1 MVEEVTM
8 AELETHRAQPT
19 PGWPRAVLVERRD
32 ITNDLWVIR
41 LEPEDGPFK
50 FKPGQYC
57 TLGLDGIER
66 AYSIASAPH
75 EPFLEIFV
83 ELVPDGELTPLM
95 HKMKLGDA
103 MSIRPR
109 PKGLFTMDNRVHHH
123 FMVATVTG
131 VAPSISML
139 RSSHLEGGK
148 DHKFYVLL
156 GASYQDELTYDKELG
171 ALAITDPELL
181 EFVPTVSR
189 PNEERNAD
197 WQGAKGRVNNIVEEY
212 LAKFDLP
219 QDDTMIYTCGHPGM
233 IEDVKQKVASEGWM
247 FKEERFWKE

>member
-1 MVEEVTM
+1 MVEDVTL
-8 AELETHRAQPT
+8 AELETHRAQPN

-32 ITNDLWVIR
+32 ITDDLWVIR

-75 EPFLEIFV
+75 EPFLEIFL

-95 HKMKLGDA
+95 HKMKVGDA

-109 PKGLFTMDNRVHHH
+109 PKGLFTMENRVHHH

-131 VAPSISML
+131 VSPSISML

-189 PNEERNAD
+189 PDEERNAG
-197 WQGAKGRVNNIVEEY
+197 WQGAKGRANTIVEEY